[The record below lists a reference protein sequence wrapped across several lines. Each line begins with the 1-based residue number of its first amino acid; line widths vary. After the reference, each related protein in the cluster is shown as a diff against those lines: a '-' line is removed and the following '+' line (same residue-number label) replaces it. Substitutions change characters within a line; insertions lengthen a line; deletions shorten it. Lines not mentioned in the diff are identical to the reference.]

1 MGSASV
7 SESGVTTPRF
17 WTVSHP
23 LSYLPPMLFQP
34 PKRNCR
40 ARRSLAFCGRP
51 WRAPGAPALRGRFL
65 AGMRAEHLREAAR
78 LSKLGL
84 MLLASKIE
92 RAAIVL
98 IETRRKGSVM
108 RGLAHCARS

>member
-1 MGSASV
+1 
-7 SESGVTTPRF
+7 
-17 WTVSHP
+17 
-23 LSYLPPMLFQP
+23 
-34 PKRNCR
+34 
-40 ARRSLAFCGRP
+40 
-51 WRAPGAPALRGRFL
+51 
-65 AGMRAEHLREAAR
+65 MRAEHLREAAR
-78 LSKLGL
+78 LPKLGL

>member
-1 MGSASV
+1 
-7 SESGVTTPRF
+7 
-17 WTVSHP
+17 
-23 LSYLPPMLFQP
+23 MLFQRP
-34 PKRNCR
+34 QEELSDAEIAAILRQAMAGAGRLP
-40 ARRSLAFCGRP
+40 RSADVL
-51 WRAPGAPALRGRFL
+51 L

-78 LSKLGL
+78 LPKLGL